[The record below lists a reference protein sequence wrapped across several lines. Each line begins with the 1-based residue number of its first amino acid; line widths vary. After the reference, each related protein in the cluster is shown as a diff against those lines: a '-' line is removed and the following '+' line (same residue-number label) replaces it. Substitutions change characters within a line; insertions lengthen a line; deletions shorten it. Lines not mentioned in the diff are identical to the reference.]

1 VTDRV
6 AGGGR
11 LEHRIARI
19 LSIGSAAAIV
29 LLVVGTVLLFAAGG
43 SPLDSS
49 WPPFDPRSLVAS
61 LLALEPAAYLYLGL
75 VVAIATPLLRVGV
88 ALVAFAR
95 AGDARMAVVSA
106 AVLVVVAV
114 AIGVAGPLGD

>member
-1 VTDRV
+1 VTDRA
-6 AGGGR
+6 AGDGR

-29 LLVVGTVLLFAAGG
+29 LLVIGTGLFLAAGG
-43 SPLDSS
+43 SPLESS
-49 WPPFDPRSLVAS
+49 WPPFDPGSLAADLLS
-61 LLALEPAAYLYLGL
+61 LQPAAYLYLGL

-95 AGDARMAVVSA
+95 AGDVRMAVVSA
-106 AVLVVVAV
+106 AVLVVVAI